1 MGKQTFISRA
11 TEFFSELDTRTMFVT
26 IHKYCNN
33 FNEVATHSILWH
45 VDYKKAV
52 ERSAAIVR
60 AYIPCIDDTIG
71 RPFTVTHLWIARQ
84 ELLDSFQDT
93 LVLGV
98 GNNPRDTASHAYD
111 QIINSKSLP
120 VPGVKIHRK
129 NDEVH
134 LTALFRIKKIIHCPG
149 EYPDGKGSSPVV
161 LAKRWLKSKTP
172 LIKYGQYVLSQGR
185 FDQMVAV
192 HQTIVEQDCI
202 RSININED
210 YK

>member
-1 MGKQTFISRA
+1 
-11 TEFFSELDTRTMFVT
+11 MFVT

-45 VDYKKAV
+45 VDYRRTV

-60 AYIPCIDDTIG
+60 AYVPSIEDTIG
-71 RPFTVTHLWIARQ
+71 RPFTVTHLWVARQ

-93 LVLGV
+93 LTLGV

-111 QIINSKSLP
+111 KIINSKGQP
-120 VPGVKIHRK
+120 VHGVKIHRK

-134 LTALFRIKKIIHCPG
+134 LTALFRMNKIVHCPG
-149 EYPDGKGSSPVV
+149 EYPVGNGSSPIV

-172 LIKYGQYVLSQGR
+172 LTKWGQYVLSQGR
-185 FDQMVAV
+185 FDQMVASHHTV
-192 HQTIVEQDCI
+192 VELDCI
-202 RSININED
+202 RNSN
-210 YK
+210 

>member
-1 MGKQTFISRA
+1 MGRQTFISRA
-11 TEFFSELDTRTMFVT
+11 TEFFSGLDTRTMFVT

-60 AYIPCIDDTIG
+60 AYIPRIEDTIG
-71 RPFTVTHLWIARQ
+71 RPFTVTHLWVARQ

-98 GNNPRDTASHAYD
+98 GNNPRDVASHAYD
-111 QIINSKSLP
+111 QIINSKGQP

-134 LTALFRIKKIIHCPG
+134 LTALFRIKKIVYCPG
-149 EYPDGKGSSPVV
+149 EYPSNNSSPVV
-161 LAKRWLKSKTP
+161 LAKRWLKRKTP
-172 LIKYGQYVLSQGR
+172 LTKWGQFVLTQGR
-185 FDQMVAV
+185 FDQMVAA
-192 HQTIVEQDCI
+192 HQTVVEQDCI
-202 RSININED
+202 RNIN
-210 YK
+210 